1 MESPFRPEQSEI
13 ISLAQALGFKIEK
26 ADIEKLKAGKAFEL
40 KRKLNGFKEQIKIYR
55 NRYRDGLISQE
66 TAELEIEKIAGKM
79 EELAA
84 KYGVAFEKAD
94 YAKNKK
100 PFEDIKGLFKGKN

>member
-1 MESPFRPEQSEI
+1 
-13 ISLAQALGFKIEK
+13 
-26 ADIEKLKAGKAFEL
+26 
-40 KRKLNGFKEQIKIYR
+40 
-55 NRYRDGLISQE
+55 
-66 TAELEIEKIAGKM
+66 M

-100 PFEDIKGLFKGKN
+100 PFEDIKGLFGGKN